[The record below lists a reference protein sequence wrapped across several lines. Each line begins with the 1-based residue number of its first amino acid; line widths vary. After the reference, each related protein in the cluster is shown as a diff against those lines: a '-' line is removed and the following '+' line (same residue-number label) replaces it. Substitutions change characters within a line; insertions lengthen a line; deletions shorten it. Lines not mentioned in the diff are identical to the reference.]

1 MSYKK
6 APNLNEF
13 REDMLKFYR
22 SSSVKKA
29 EIKAIMKE
37 YEDVI
42 PHYLAATPELIA
54 RKMLYAHEHGE
65 FFK

>member
-13 REDMLKFYR
+13 REDMLKFYH
-22 SSSVKKA
+22 SSLVKET
-29 EIKAIMKE
+29 EIKAIMTEYKE
-37 YEDVI
+37 VI
-42 PHYLAATPELIA
+42 PYYLAATPELIA
-54 RKMLYAHEHGE
+54 RKMQYAYEHGE